1 MVFVTGTVMA
11 HIILNGIKKE
21 ISDNISV
28 SALLAQMN
36 LPKFFVVE
44 KNKEI
49 LYKEN
54 FDNEILSDGDVL
66 EIATFCGGG

>member
-1 MVFVTGTVMA
+1 
-11 HIILNGIKKE
+11 
-21 ISDNISV
+21 
-28 SALLAQMN
+28 MN